1 MQKQFIDY
9 FTDQLYE
16 INKKLKPDGP
26 LKIKPKAKNY
36 LFNCLEN
43 GIPVN
48 ILTQCCMTK
57 YLEVRKIKQGGIL
70 IPTKNEENFWQNN
83 IPQIIK
89 LFKNYGF
96 SLNWI
101 FAFTRSDSDRT
112 RASLETENEFKEMY
126 KKLSKSIPDIL
137 LLDWEDE
144 FLNGRISPL
153 QKIIDN
159 FDMYVKPTA
168 FTMEFNR
175 RYEKTL
181 ETVISEKAISK
192 KEIEQDVREKISVIA
207 NEGKIITEELFPEGL
222 IIIPTEEPERFD
234 FCRILVPD
242 FKENLICILK
252 TSPWRLE
259 S

>member
-26 LKIKPKAKNY
+26 LKIKPKAKKY
-36 LFNCLEN
+36 LLNCLEN
-43 GIPVN
+43 GNPVN

-57 YLEVRKIKQGGIL
+57 YLEVRKIKQNGIL
-70 IPTKNEENFWQNN
+70 TPVKSEIKLWKNSIPE
-83 IPQIIK
+83 IIN

-112 RASLETENEFKEMY
+112 RANDETENEFKKMY
-126 KKLSKSIPDIL
+126 KELSKNIFDIL

-144 FLNGRISPL
+144 FLNKRILPAKEIL
-153 QKIIDN
+153 DN
-159 FDMYVKPTA
+159 FNKYVKPTA
-168 FTMEFNR
+168 FEMELKR

-181 ETVISEKAISK
+181 ETIISEETIDQKA
-192 KEIEQDVREKISVIA
+192 IEQDVREKISIIA
-207 NEGKIITEELFPEGL
+207 NEGKIITEELFPDGL